1 MARESM
7 SQIKR
12 QGDKVSDNASNK
24 RKWEG
29 NHNGNSSQQNKEH
42 KVFRA
47 HTTEPS
53 NKKVYAGNLP
63 LCNKCKYHHTGP
75 CAAKCG
81 KCKRVGHQ
89 TGDCRILVLKGK
101 PRPSMK
107 RQKAEVTC
115 YQRGNLGH
123 HRKKCLLL
131 KFLNCV
137 DKYWKGKACDDSS
150 VTTSNV
156 NI

>member
-1 MARESM
+1 MAREAM
-7 SQIKR
+7 SQTKR
-12 QGDKVSDNASNK
+12 QGDKVAENASNK

-29 NHNGNSSQQNKEH
+29 NHNGSSNQQNKEH

-63 LCNKCKYHHTGP
+63 LCNKCKFYHTGP
-75 CAAKCG
+75 CTAKYG
-81 KCKRVGHQ
+81 NCKQVGHQ
-89 TGDCRILVLKGK
+89 TGDCRTPVPKAK
-101 PRPSMK
+101 PRPSMAK
-107 RQKAEVTC
+107 QKAKVTC
-115 YQRGNLGH
+115 YECGNLGH
-123 HRKKCLLL
+123 YRKKCPLL

-137 DKYWKGKACDDSS
+137 DKYWKGKAHEDSS
-150 VTTSNV
+150 VTTSNA